1 MNDKLKQ
8 FYKDNQ
14 EQFSL
19 SSKSKERTKQRIFAK
34 LSEPRPESKNSFWLI
49 IRTFSLKTYV
59 AVPLVVLL
67 FIFGTTVVS
76 ANSVPGDLLYPV
88 KRKVETARV
97 LFAPTQ
103 ESKLNL
109 QINFAEKRSRE
120 LEKIKEIKPVETRD
134 IKNNDQV
141 EQDNNNRRN
150 NNRRV
155 EVRQEAQR
163 ALEFLENNR
172 ERVKERGDEKKIE
185 RVNRTI
191 DNLRDRLEDS
201 SNSRSRDGETKRD
214 GNDSQDNEGPDDSQN
229 NQDNSR

>member
-14 EQFSL
+14 EQVSFS
-19 SSKSKERTKQRIFAK
+19 SEFKQRAKERIFTR
-34 LSEPRPESKNSFWLI
+34 LSDPLPEEKTSFWMVVHVF
-49 IRTFSLKTYV
+49 TLKTYV
-59 AVPLVVLL
+59 VVPLVVLL
-67 FIFGTTVVS
+67 FVFGTTVVS

-120 LEKIKEIKPVETRD
+120 LEKVKEIKPVETRD

-141 EQDNNNRRN
+141 EKDNSNRRN

-185 RVNRTI
+185 RVDRTI
-191 DNLRDRLEDS
+191 SNLRDRLEDS
-201 SNSRSRDGETKRD
+201 SDSRSRDEETQRD